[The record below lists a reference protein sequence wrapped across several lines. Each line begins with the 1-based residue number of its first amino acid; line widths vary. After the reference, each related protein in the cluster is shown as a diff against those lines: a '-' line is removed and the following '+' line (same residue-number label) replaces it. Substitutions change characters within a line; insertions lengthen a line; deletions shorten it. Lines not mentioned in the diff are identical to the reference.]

1 MASLTTPTVGAII
14 PSSGATIAIG
24 TAGGA
29 IVEGQ
34 PVYVSAAGTIIL
46 ANADSSGS
54 VTAATVA
61 GLALHTCASGQ
72 KVMYVT
78 ADSALTHGLT
88 ASETAPGDV
97 VILDDAAGRV
107 TITAGDIAATDW
119 RCVIGQINNPETTM
133 RLAPMAPV
141 LVA

>member
-1 MASLTTPTVGAII
+1 MASLTTPTVGAMI
-14 PSSGATIAIG
+14 PSTSAVIG
-24 TAGGA
+24 MKYAGGA

-34 PVYVSAAGTIIL
+34 PVYVSASDTVLL

-72 KVMYVT
+72 KCMYVIS
-78 ADSALTHGLT
+78 DPSLTHGFT
-88 ASETAPGDV
+88 AAETAPGDV

-107 TITAGDIAATDW
+107 TVTAGDIGAADW
-119 RCVIGQINNPETTM
+119 RCIIGQINNPETTM
-133 RLAPMAPV
+133 RLAPTAPV